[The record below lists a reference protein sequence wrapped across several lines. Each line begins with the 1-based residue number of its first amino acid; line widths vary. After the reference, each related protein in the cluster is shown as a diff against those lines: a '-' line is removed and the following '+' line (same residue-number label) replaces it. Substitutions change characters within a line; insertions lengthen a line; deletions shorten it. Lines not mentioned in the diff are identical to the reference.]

1 MRQISNDDFKLIV
14 VVILAAIFI
23 VLALLLRSLVAP
35 LYLLAT
41 VVLSYAA
48 TMGITVAVFQG
59 LLGDPGITFWLA
71 PFLFV
76 ILVALGADYH
86 IFIMSRIRGEAD
98 AGHEIQNAVS
108 RGVHLNGRETGRAAW
123 REEGWKDEYVPGGGG
138 ALKKKK

>member
-1 MRQISNDDFKLIV
+1 MRTFFFSRGRRNPSCSLVTGGHTCALPIVPSSFYADMRQISNDDFKLIV

-59 LLGDPGITFWLA
+59 LLGEDRKST
-71 PFLFV
+71 
-76 ILVALGADYH
+76 
-86 IFIMSRIRGEAD
+86 R
-98 AGHEIQNAVS
+98 
-108 RGVHLNGRETGRAAW
+108 LNSSH
-123 REEGWKDEYVPGGGG
+123 
-138 ALKKKK
+138 

>member
-76 ILVALGADYH
+76 ILVALGADYN
-86 IFIMSRIRGEAD
+86 IFILSRIRAD
-98 AGHEIQNAVS
+98 ADPGHTIHIALRRRVT
-108 RGVHLNGRETGRAAW
+108 LTDRARTTAASGE
-123 REEGWKDEYVPGGGG
+123 R
-138 ALKKKK
+138 